1 MTTVKTSTPKT
12 VNIND
17 EEAVESVNDTET
29 NGAEINIVDVD
40 PVEKTAD
47 PVLVKKKDIYN
58 YVSVSTGLRKR
69 DVREAVDSLLEY
81 MHKCLEDGKSLQVPP
96 LGKIRP
102 IERGSGENTKVHYKL
117 TLKKAAGAEHN
128 TDDT

>member
-117 TLKKAAGAEHN
+117 TLKKAAGAEKN